1 MLGAIIGDIIGSP
14 YEAQEKNI
22 KSKDFPLFVSR
33 SKVTDD
39 SVLTCAVAEAFL
51 EHLKAPRIVD
61 LRHAL
66 IDNLKEFGNC
76 FQNVPYGKSFRRWM
90 SDYLD
95 KKPYN
100 SFSNGSAMR
109 VSPVGWLFD
118 SLEKTEEMAEI
129 SAEVT
134 HNHPEGIKGAQAVAA
149 SIFLARTT
157 KDKEKIRSYITQKY
171 YDLDFT
177 IDGIRSSYI
186 GSLECA
192 HSVPQAIEA
201 FLESDGFEDC
211 IRTSVSLG
219 GDSDTLAAIAGSIA
233 EAFYGIPDDIRKTG
247 VSKIPPML
255 MEVAEQFSRFL
266 ESEKR
271 HGL

>member
-22 KSKDFPLFVSR
+22 KTKDFPLFSSR

-51 EHLKAPRIVD
+51 AHLKAPKIVD

-76 FQNVPYGKSFRRWM
+76 FQNVPYGQSFRRWM

-109 VSPVGWLFD
+109 VSSVGWLFD
-118 SLEKTEEMAEI
+118 SLEKVEEMAKI

-134 HNHPEGIKGAQAVAA
+134 HNHPEGIKGAQGVAA
-149 SIFLARTT
+149 AIFLARTT
-157 KDKEKIRSYITQKY
+157 
-171 YDLDFT
+171 
-177 IDGIRSSYI
+177 
-186 GSLECA
+186 
-192 HSVPQAIEA
+192 
-201 FLESDGFEDC
+201 
-211 IRTSVSLG
+211 
-219 GDSDTLAAIAGSIA
+219 
-233 EAFYGIPDDIRKTG
+233 
-247 VSKIPPML
+247 
-255 MEVAEQFSRFL
+255 
-266 ESEKR
+266 
-271 HGL
+271 